1 MIHLWK
7 CSECFSYREVDADGL
22 ILAMDFVCEVI
33 EEPHNGGLL
42 QRHGW
47 AEARAYNGGPRQGYA
62 VPVVQIGQAHATV
75 IPQKTVQGTLET
87 YTECYWENMKL
98 EFLQM

>member
-1 MIHLWK
+1 MFLWK
-7 CSECFSYREVDADGL
+7 GSWWFSYGEVDANGL

-47 AEARAYNGGPRQGYA
+47 AEARAYNGGPCQSDA
-62 VPVVQIGQAHATV
+62 LPVMQIGQAHSAV
-75 IPQKTVQGTLET
+75 IPQKTVQGTLEM
-87 YTECYWENMKL
+87 YREC
-98 EFLQM
+98 